1 MTGTVDADLYQ
12 RTQAMLEPGEVELNG
27 AIVHTELEG
36 RDDLEMHELTVDL
49 NDVVAGHTPGL
60 EAGDSYIHA
69 GNDDPEFASNQFQGR
84 RLDDD
89 SFVWECQQLLR
100 EGSFDLV
107 FYYPAEADH
116 VGIVEGVEALGP
128 RVTGVRTD
136 GESERD
142 DAPSS

>member
-1 MTGTVDADLYQ
+1 MTETVDADLYQ
-12 RTQAMLEPGEVELNG
+12 RTQALLEPGEVELNG
-27 AIVHTELEG
+27 VIVHTDLEG
-36 RDDLEMHELTVDL
+36 REDLEMHELTVEL
-49 NDVVAGHTPGL
+49 NDVVAEYTPDL
-60 EAGDSYIHA
+60 AAGGSYVHA

-116 VGIVEGVEALGP
+116 VGIVEAIEALGP

-142 DAPSS
+142 DAPSP

>member
-1 MTGTVDADLYQ
+1 MTETVDADLYQ
-12 RTQAMLEPGEVELNG
+12 RTRALLDPGEIVLNG
-27 AIVHTELEG
+27 AIVHTGLGG
-36 RDDLEMHELTVDL
+36 REDLEMHELTVEL
-49 NDVVAGHTPGL
+49 NDVIAEHTPDLTAG
-60 EAGDSYIHA
+60 EAYVYA
-69 GNDDPEFASNQFQGR
+69 GNDDSEFASNQFQGR

-89 SFVWECQQLLR
+89 GFVWECQQLLR

-116 VGIVEGVEALGP
+116 VGIVEATEALGP

-136 GESERD
+136 GETERD